1 MGLQLRVAEESE
13 HKQWQKSFSFTRAY
27 RGGRGVCGAYMC
39 QRAPKLGLQR
49 YNIISE

>member
-27 RGGRGVCGAYMC
+27 RGGRGGVEYMC